1 MVRRS
6 ILAHA
11 AALGVIALSAA
22 CAAPLQGAFDVLRE
36 APQPAPHVLGDLR
49 VSDADY
55 EDFKLWGSEWFRSE
69 TFGGERSVTDVLGLM
84 NGVVE
89 VPCEAGPSGCFRPQA
104 VFDLFVKALD
114 DLDHVEGNLFAG
126 KGMAN
131 GGPGGEGYTSDLVIR
146 FPRGTRLLGTIPVPE
161 VLHTGLDVE
170 AGERWPLGIV
180 EVDAPPEEQGE
191 PGPGY
196 LKKVPAEDD
205 GKGHGLA
212 GGPGPPTRMRLGL
225 TCALCHYSLDIDGD
239 GQADLKS
246 ARLGDPPR
254 AGYRPEHAWGIGNQD
269 LSFGWL
275 LALSANPLVVF
286 TVLSGP
292 IGSTDPADARAFTRW
307 ILDNYARAPD
317 AVIRQAVASV
327 LTHPRGSADDTPD
340 GLHEAVQMPS
350 IYTWRNWPYNTDG
363 ALENASDRNNVV
375 WTGSIDFTGLV
386 GLAADRASALT
397 PPWEPASIF
406 TLMPARTYA
415 ELITRNAPAVRYDPS
430 LQRAL
435 IEDILG
441 ESDGVPGMLDP
452 DSIAVLSGGSHAM
465 PDDIFKMPLN
475 AARRRTPADYGGD
488 AAARAGTLAIFGTR
502 VRTPPSIRRDPKY
515 HFDDL
520 VTKYHLNADEFFTDV
535 VSLTLNWQPPPPNLS
550 PLIDNEWDLIERGWR
565 VFREARCDTC
575 HGGPFF
581 TDNRVNRLSVLERE
595 EFGISPPSTAGWM
608 FPGRDFGPAIG
619 TDPHRTLGTRDE
631 EIFLSPLYDP
641 RTGKATAPA
650 SQVLGFFRDQRVGY
664 KTATLRNL
672 WATPPYLHDGSV
684 GVTFPSDDP
693 APADLRQRLRAAQAD
708 PRVVYG
714 MGAILGAFEQRQLD
728 PRRSPDGTA
737 IVESWH
743 RPDAAL
749 SLQALLLESERRKIV
764 ASNRQ
769 PTVRVPPGAIDL
781 SGAPGTP
788 APEWIPMTSLG
799 VSGIGHEFWL
809 DDVPGGDRITA
820 LVAFLLALDDRPCEL
835 PNSSHCIH

>member
-1 MVRRS
+1 MVTPSLR
-6 ILAHA
+6 IHA
-11 AALGVIALSAA
+11 ALVGLVALACA
-22 CAAPLQGAFDVLRE
+22 CAAPLQGAFDVLHE
-36 APQPAPHVLGDLR
+36 VPQPPPHELDAIR

-55 EDFKLWGSEWFRSE
+55 EDFKRWGSEWFRGE

-89 VPCEAGPSGCFRPQA
+89 VPCEAGPPGCFRPLS

-126 KGMAN
+126 DGMAN
-131 GGPGGEGYTSDLVIR
+131 GGPTGEGYTSDLVIR

-170 AGERWPLGIV
+170 AGQRWPLGIV
-180 EVDAPPEEQGE
+180 EVDAPAEEQTD
-191 PGPGY
+191 PKRGY
-196 LKKVPAEDD
+196 LVKVPAA
-205 GKGHGLA
+205 LA
-212 GGPGPPTRMRLGL
+212 GAPGPPTRMRLGL

-239 GQADLKS
+239 GRADLKS
-246 ARLGDPPR
+246 ARLGSPPSAR
-254 AGYRPEHAWGIGNQD
+254 YRPEHAWGIGNQD

-275 LALSANPLVVF
+275 LALSANPLTAF

-292 IGSTDPADARAFTRW
+292 IGSTDPRDARAFTRW
-307 ILDNYARAPD
+307 ILDNRTRAPE
-317 AVIRQAVASV
+317 AVMRQAVVSV

-340 GLHEAVQMPS
+340 GLHQAVQMPS

-386 GLAADRASALT
+386 GLASDRASALT
-397 PPWEPASIF
+397 PPWESATIF

-415 ELITRNAPAVRYDPS
+415 ELITDHAPAVRYDPS
-430 LQRAL
+430 LQHGL

-452 DSIAVLSGGSHAM
+452 DAIAVLSGGSHAM
-465 PDDIFKMPLN
+465 PDDIFAMPIN
-475 AARRRTPADYGGD
+475 AGRRRTPADYGGD
-488 AAARAGTLAIFGTR
+488 AAARAGTLAVFGTR
-502 VRTPPSIRRDPKY
+502 VRTPPHIRRDPEY

-520 VTKYHLNADEFFTDV
+520 VAKYGLNADEFFTDV

-550 PLIDNEWDLIERGWR
+550 PLLDGAWDMIERGWS
-565 VFREARCDTC
+565 VFREARCATC
-575 HGGPFF
+575 HRGPFF
-581 TDNRVNRLSVLERE
+581 TDNRVQRLSAIERE

-608 FPGRDFGPAIG
+608 LPGRDLGPAIG
-619 TDPHRTLGTRDE
+619 TDPRRTLGTRDE

-641 RTGKATAPA
+641 KTGKATTGAG
-650 SQVLGFFRDQRVGY
+650 QVTGFFRDQRVGY
-664 KTATLRNL
+664 KTSTLRNL
-672 WATPPYLHDGSV
+672 WSTPPYLHDGSV
-684 GVTFPSDDP
+684 GVTFPSDDDP
-693 APADLRQRLRAAQAD
+693 PPADLRQRLRAAQTD

-714 MGAILGAFEQRQLD
+714 MGTILGAFEERQLN
-728 PRRSPDGTA
+728 PRRHADGTP
-737 IVESWH
+737 IVEPWR
-743 RPDAAL
+743 RPDPAL

-764 ASNRQ
+764 ASNRRSS
-769 PTVRVPPGAIDL
+769 VRVPPGAIDL
-781 SGAPGTP
+781 SGDPGKP
-788 APEWIPMTSLG
+788 APEWIPMVSLG
-799 VSGIGHEFWL
+799 VSGIGHEFWV

-820 LVAFLLALDDRPCEL
+820 LVAFLLALDDKPCEL
-835 PNSSHCIH
+835 PNGSHCLH